1 MKLDMCIFVSLLYT
15 FILSI
20 DWLRPQ
26 LIGIFLKYN
35 LKELKSHILNTTGN
49 VTPEVW

>member
-15 FILSI
+15 SSI

-35 LKELKSHILNTTGN
+35 LKELKSHILNTKGN